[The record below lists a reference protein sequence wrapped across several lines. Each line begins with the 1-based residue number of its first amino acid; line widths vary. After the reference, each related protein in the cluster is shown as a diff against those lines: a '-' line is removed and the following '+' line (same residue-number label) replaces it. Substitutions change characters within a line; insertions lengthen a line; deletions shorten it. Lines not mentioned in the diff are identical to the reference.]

1 MKQEL
6 KVVAG
11 VLITGLFI
19 FAGILSIRAGIS
31 SMSHMSAISLATSS
45 FVLAMITGAST
56 HYQIIKNRLKVESK
70 GQISLNI
77 KKIAA

>member
-1 MKQEL
+1 MKNQV
-6 KVVAG
+6 KVAVG
-11 VLITGLFI
+11 VMVTAVFI

-31 SMSHMSAISLATSS
+31 SISHMSAISLATSS

-70 GQISLNI
+70 EQVSLNI